1 MLSLLVF
8 AYTAST
14 VVNKVASKT
23 CSNVV
28 AAKSNRIKYFVYLTL
43 VGIIAC
49 GALFV
54 INGFK
59 ISFTLPTLY
68 YALAFSV
75 ICMRSVICHL
85 EMFKLTNITGALVLS
100 SMGSLVATSA
110 IGFFLFRE
118 DVSGRTLL
126 KIGIML
132 IPAVLTLIEAGQKS
146 NDSKKKE
153 RASASLKLV
162 IFTLLLVVA
171 GSGNTIIIKL
181 YSNAENVTDISSMF
195 FFTNVIQAVI
205 SLALLSFFILK
216 RRRGESAQV
225 QIRSA
230 VGIFRPIP
238 LLAVMANTVASNATS
253 LLGAKLIE
261 RMAVSLYTPLSSA
274 ITIIAGVIASFIYR
288 EHHGVLFYLSAIIA
302 IVAVVI

>member
-1 MLSLLVF
+1 MLSLLIFV
-8 AYTAST
+8 YTSAS

-49 GALFV
+49 GALFA

-59 ISFTLPTLY
+59 ISFTLQTLY

-75 ICMRSVICHL
+75 ICMLSVICHL

-100 SMGSLVATSA
+100 SMGSLIATSA

-126 KIGIML
+126 KIGVML

-146 NDSKKKE
+146 NASKRMKK
-153 RASASLKLV
+153 
-162 IFTLLLVVA
+162 
-171 GSGNTIIIKL
+171 
-181 YSNAENVTDISSMF
+181 
-195 FFTNVIQAVI
+195 QAH
-205 SLALLSFFILK
+205 L
-216 RRRGESAQV
+216 
-225 QIRSA
+225 
-230 VGIFRPIP
+230 
-238 LLAVMANTVASNATS
+238 
-253 LLGAKLIE
+253 
-261 RMAVSLYTPLSSA
+261 
-274 ITIIAGVIASFIYR
+274 
-288 EHHGVLFYLSAIIA
+288 
-302 IVAVVI
+302 